1 MRAPIYNI
9 IWTTFIEHLLDPCSN
24 VSGSGGVQPHSQLVY
39 VLLPRFVELRL
50 EFLKIK
56 KKTSA

>member
-24 VSGSGGVQPHSQLVY
+24 VSGSRGVQPHSQLVY
-39 VLLPRFVELRL
+39 VLLPRFVELHL
-50 EFLKIK
+50 EFLKI
-56 KKTSA
+56 